1 MFAVVTKNNN
11 DSFIRPLV
19 WREIMMMM
27 MMMMMTSR
35 YVRHAS

>member
-11 DSFIRPLV
+11 DSFIRPLM
-19 WREIMMMM
+19 WREIMM